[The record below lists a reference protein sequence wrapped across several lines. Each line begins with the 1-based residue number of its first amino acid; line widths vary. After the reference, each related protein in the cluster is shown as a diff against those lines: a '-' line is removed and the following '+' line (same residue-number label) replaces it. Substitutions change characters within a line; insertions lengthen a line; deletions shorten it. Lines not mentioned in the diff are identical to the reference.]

1 MIKRNIGLTVLD
13 AYAKRLSSKQV
24 GMLYEN
30 RLHKKYQKS
39 LFESLTQNDREDIED
54 SFSLSVSIAAANE
67 VGISKTDLIVLLSNI
82 DRDVNYK
89 VTQNNIYFYTI
100 LPDVFKEMKNILTD
114 NDIVFNETSNE

>member
-1 MIKRNIGLTVLD
+1 
-13 AYAKRLSSKQV
+13 
-24 GMLYEN
+24 MLYEN

-54 SFSLSVSIAAANE
+54 SFSLSVSITAASKAGLSKVE
-67 VGISKTDLIVLLSNI
+67 LISLLSDI

-114 NDIVFNETSNE
+114 NDIVFNEISNE